1 MTEQQPSRPPVAPAA
16 AVRARAARAAARA
29 AAAGAEAPASGA
41 TAATGWVAAR
51 GAAAAAAN
59 ETTHLWRSHLRR
71 RGAKVGLSGPAA
83 GSSAATECVGYSAA
97 RLAAAEAAHRVRCTW
112 VCIHASLHCVSHAH
126 QDFKAQGSHLKGAEW
141 EAGCKRMI
149 NARFELEGTDAVVA
163 GLFGGD
169 YLPLVSAKVVRVR
182 FRVRVRV
189 RVSLPLVSAKVG
201 REGTVYGFEPTD
213 AVDVSR
219 ALADANGLSNVKI
232 EHACLSSDHSVV
244 RMCMRD
250 ARAEPG

>member
-16 AVRARAARAAARA
+16 AARARAARAAARA
-29 AAAGAEAPASGA
+29 AAARAEVPASGA

-51 GAAAAAAN
+51 AAAAAAAN

-126 QDFKAQGSHLKGAEW
+126 QNFRAQGSHLKGAEW

-169 YLPLVSAKVVRVR
+169 YLPLVSAKV
-182 FRVRVRV
+182 
-189 RVSLPLVSAKVG
+189 G
-201 REGTVYGFEPTD
+201 RDGTVYGFEPTD

-232 EHACLSSDHSVV
+232 EQACLSSDHSVI